1 MKKEIITCIIIAIFI
16 LVLNSI
22 TQNYNNESVEDL
34 QQQLEHLKTDILNT
48 IENNDDDEN
57 LINEFN
63 KILENWKNRYEKL
76 TYFIEHDEL
85 EKVETEFNYIKANLE
100 TKQYE
105 QAVPNVENSIF
116 ILEHIKQKFALQLKN
131 IF

>member
-48 IENNDDDEN
+48 IENNNDDEN
-57 LINEFN
+57 LIKEFN

>member
-34 QQQLEHLKTDILNT
+34 QQQLEHLKTDILNK
-48 IENNDDDEN
+48 IENNNDDEN

>member
-48 IENNDDDEN
+48 IENNNDDEN
-57 LINEFN
+57 LIKEFN
-63 KILENWKNRYEKL
+63 KLLENWKNRYEKL

>member
-1 MKKEIITCIIIAIFI
+1 MKKEIITCTIIAIFI

-34 QQQLEHLKTDILNT
+34 QQQLEHLKTNILKT
-48 IENNDDDEN
+48 IENNNDEN

>member
-48 IENNDDDEN
+48 IENNNDDEN
-57 LINEFN
+57 LIKEFN
-63 KILENWKNRYEKL
+63 KLLENWKNRYEKL

-131 IF
+131 IS

>member
-22 TQNYNNESVEDL
+22 TQKYNNESVEDL

-48 IENNDDDEN
+48 IENNNDDEN
-57 LINEFN
+57 LIKEFN
-63 KILENWKNRYEKL
+63 KLLENWKNRYEKL

>member
-22 TQNYNNESVEDL
+22 TRNYNNESVEDL

-48 IENNDDDEN
+48 IENNNDDEN
-57 LINEFN
+57 LIKEFN
-63 KILENWKNRYEKL
+63 KLLENWKNRYEKL